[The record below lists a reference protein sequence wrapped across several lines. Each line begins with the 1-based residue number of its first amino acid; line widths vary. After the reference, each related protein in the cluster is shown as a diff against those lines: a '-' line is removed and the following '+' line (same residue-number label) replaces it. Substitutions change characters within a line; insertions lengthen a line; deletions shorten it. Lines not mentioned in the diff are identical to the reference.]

1 MNSEIRIEIAELGGD
16 ITVQEWQWL
25 INNGPHGNSFT
36 WSQTKGEPPGYVG
49 VEHLERIIS
58 EKNAND
64 PDFIY
69 RTRKVVEIA
78 LKSSNLNLLLRAI
91 QVGALVGSEKE
102 LATITTLIK
111 HNDDLVRK
119 HAKASVFYL
128 KKRFKSLLN

>member
-58 EKNAND
+58 EKMQTTQTLY
-64 PDFIY
+64 IG
-69 RTRKVVEIA
+69 R
-78 LKSSNLNLLLRAI
+78 
-91 QVGALVGSEKE
+91 EK
-102 LATITTLIK
+102 L
-111 HNDDLVRK
+111 
-119 HAKASVFYL
+119 
-128 KKRFKSLLN
+128 